1 MNLGVLPKQSKPDDG
16 KLSSGFLIDFNKMAK
31 IVLFN
36 KPYGVYSQFRK
47 EHEQM
52 QTLADFFKDKS
63 LRVAGRLDKDS
74 EGLLILTDSGSVNH
88 AITTPSNKG
97 SGKKFG
103 KTYLVQV
110 ENVPS
115 AEQITQLEQGVI
127 LKDGKTLPCQVQLL
141 DELPID
147 LWERDPPI
155 RERKTI
161 PTAWLAI
168 TIYEG
173 KNRQVRRMVAHVG
186 LPCLRL
192 IRHQIGSWSL
202 ISDGHQL
209 GVGEHHEIVLDK
221 IAMARLGLMPD
232 DENLTRQK
240 PPKVRPSRTKDVQH
254 KSTSSKATKHQHG
267 KHHKKHR

>member
-1 MNLGVLPKQSKPDDG
+1 
-16 KLSSGFLIDFNKMAK
+16 MAK

-36 KPYGVYSQFRK
+36 KPYGVHSQFRK

-88 AITTPSNKG
+88 AITTPPNKG
-97 SGKKFG
+97 GGKRFG

-115 AEQITQLEQGVI
+115 AEQITQLEQGVE
-127 LKDGKTLPCQVQLL
+127 LKDGKTLPCQVRLL

-155 RERKTI
+155 RERKAI

-192 IRHQIGSWSL
+192 IRQQIGSWSL
-202 ISDGHQL
+202 VHGGHQL
-209 GVGEHHEIVLDK
+209 GVGEHCEIMLDK
-221 IAMARLGLMPD
+221 SAMAHLGLD
-232 DENLTRQK
+232 DTK
-240 PPKVRPSRTKDVQH
+240 STPSTPKRTDVRTKQARYRQA
-254 KSTSSKATKHQHG
+254 KPTIRA
-267 KHHKKHR
+267 KKR